1 MISLIYDLWIISN
14 VKRHMRYLRYMTIYQ
29 LFYRPHKQVI
39 YMPILEVITKGH
51 AQMFVRFHLFYYGIV
66 EHNGLWVF
74 CHVSSRIQVE
84 IQFLTE

>member
-1 MISLIYDLWIISN
+1 
-14 VKRHMRYLRYMTIYQ
+14 
-29 LFYRPHKQVI
+29 
-39 YMPILEVITKGH
+39 MPILEVITKGH